1 MRKTLITALTA
12 GLLASSLA
20 ACGDG
25 GGNTASAPKDDGKIT
40 LGFAQV
46 GAESGWRAANT
57 KSIQDAAAKEGIQLD
72 FVDGKNQQE
81 IQISAIRTFIQKK
94 VDVIAFSPKEV
105 TGWDGILKEAKD
117 AGIPV
122 VLTDR
127 AVDSPDKSL
136 YVSFLGS
143 DFVEEGKKAGQWL
156 LQDSQAATGPVNI
169 VELQGSTGSA
179 PAIDRKK
186 GFADVIAADPKFKVI
201 ASQTGEFTK
210 AKGKEVMAA
219 FLTAHKDIDVV
230 YAHNDD
236 MVLGAIEAIEEAGKK
251 PGTEIKM
258 ITVDGIKPAFEAMAA
273 KKINVIVECNP
284 LLGPQLMEIVKKV
297 VAKQPVEARIL
308 TKEGV
313 FTQEQAAAELPN
325 RQY

>member
-1 MRKTLITALTA
+1 VRKTLITALTA